1 VLPPVAIISNLLELT
16 SPVSVQDD
24 PSHFSTL
31 AKADP
36 GELWPEIFNAS
47 VDVPDPPCAFAAVF
61 NSAISVHDDPF
72 QDSFK
77 LTPVVPGFPPPKAI
91 ADVNGAFTEP
101 LILFRPVFKLAT
113 SVQEE
118 PSYDSAVAWIGD
130 GGVPPPNIM
139 AALYAAPAPPPLSV
153 S

>member
-1 VLPPVAIISNLLELT
+1 M
-16 SPVSVQDD
+16 
-24 PSHFSTL
+24 
-31 AKADP
+31 
-36 GELWPEIFNAS
+36 
-47 VDVPDPPCAFAAVF
+47 
-61 NSAISVHDDPF
+61 
-72 QDSFK
+72 
-77 LTPVVPGFPPPKAI
+77 
-91 ADVNGAFTEP
+91 NGAFVDP

-118 PSYDSAVAWIGD
+118 PSYDSAVAIIGA